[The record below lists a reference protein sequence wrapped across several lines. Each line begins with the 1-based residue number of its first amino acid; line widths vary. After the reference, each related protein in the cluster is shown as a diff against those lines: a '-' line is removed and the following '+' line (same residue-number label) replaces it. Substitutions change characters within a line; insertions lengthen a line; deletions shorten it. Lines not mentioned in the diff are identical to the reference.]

1 MKAAPLVA
9 VFDGWGFMLMV
20 SGDLPRVK
28 FGPLWLVYENGTA
41 LSVLVVSKT
50 APCPLLRFEHES
62 AFYRVLMHVA
72 KFLRT
77 LVLCEHDKIVEASGH
92 SKSVPQD

>member
-1 MKAAPLVA
+1 M
-9 VFDGWGFMLMV
+9 FDGWGFMLMV
-20 SGDLPRVK
+20 SGDFPHVK
-28 FGPLWLVYENGTA
+28 LDPLRLVYENSTA

-62 AFYRVLMHVA
+62 AFYRILMHVA

-77 LVLCEHDKIVEASGH
+77 LVESRDFSCSAEDGARSPV
-92 SKSVPQD
+92 

>member
-1 MKAAPLVA
+1 
-9 VFDGWGFMLMV
+9 MLMV
-20 SGDLPRVK
+20 SGDFPHVK

-62 AFYRVLMHVA
+62 AFYRILMHVA

-77 LVLCEHDKIVEASGH
+77 LVESRDFSCSAEDGARSPV
-92 SKSVPQD
+92 

>member
-20 SGDLPRVK
+20 SGDFPHLK
-28 FGPLWLVYENGTA
+28 FGPLWLVHENGTG

-50 APCPLLRFEHES
+50 APCPLLWFEHES

-77 LVLCEHDKIVEASGH
+77 LVLCEHNKIVEATL
-92 SKSVPQD
+92 PNMAFF